1 MKMDE
6 KEDIVTYLLIV
17 DEFVNA
23 IRGLGE
29 ELNESL
35 VVQKVLRS
43 LPLRY
48 DSKVSP
54 LKKIGI

>member
-17 DEFVNA
+17 DEVVNA
-23 IRGLGE
+23 IKGLGE
-29 ELNESL
+29 ELDESL

-54 LKKIGI
+54 LNKIGI